1 MTELETREMAEPQ
14 DHGAP
19 GSIQEPYAAEQDEAP
34 EQETAPQPEQTPVHA
49 YRKPPMPHR
58 GPAPKERQRM
68 LRTLL
73 GGLGG
78 AAVGAMLLTIGFW
91 KTLFIAVFAG
101 LGAVAFGVEDK
112 QEWLRDI
119 INRLIPPRS

>member
-1 MTELETREMAEPQ
+1 MTEFETRDMAEPQ
-14 DHGAP
+14 ETGAP
-19 GSIQEPYAAEQDEAP
+19 GSIQEAYVPQEDEEAEQEA
-34 EQETAPQPEQTPVHA
+34 APQPEQTPVHVHH
-49 YRKPPMPHR
+49 KPPMPHR
-58 GPAPKERQRM
+58 GAGPKERQKM

-73 GGLGG
+73 GGLAG

-91 KTLFIAVFAG
+91 KTLFIAAFTA

-112 QEWLRDI
+112 QEWLKDI